1 MANTRDLRR
10 RIKSIDNT
18 RQITRAME
26 MVAATKMRRA
36 QAAVKGSRAY
46 ADKAA
51 ELFRAVAATP
61 EAAEHPLL
69 VRGRG
74 GSSPNLAIIVMG
86 SDRGLAGAL
95 NTNVLRHALTAAQQS
110 GGSARFVSVG
120 RKIQTSLRVSGQE
133 IIATFT
139 GLLDT
144 PELPEVS
151 PIVQLVTDEFTSG
164 AIDKVQLVYPKF
176 ESTLVNHPELVTLLP
191 AASTPATITAE
202 ETGRGDTAK
211 TETSHVASSAQT
223 LFEPNPSAVLDS
235 LVPRLL
241 ETQLYQALLET
252 KASEHS
258 SRMVAMRN
266 ASNNAND
273 LLDEVKFTLNQARQA
288 AITTEIAEIAAA
300 QA

>member
-1 MANTRDLRR
+1 MANTRELRR

-36 QAAVKGSRAY
+36 QTAVRGSRAY

-51 ELFRAVAATP
+51 ELFQAVAATP

-69 VRGRG
+69 APAKGNGAKV
-74 GSSPNLAIIVMG
+74 AMIVMG

-95 NTNVLRHALTAAQQS
+95 NANVLRHALTAAEHA
-110 GGSARFVSVG
+110 GTVRYITIG
-120 RKIQTSLRVSGQE
+120 RKTQNALRSQGQE
-133 IIATFT
+133 LLATFT

-144 PELPEVS
+144 PELSEVG
-151 PIVQLVTDEFTSG
+151 PIVQLITEEFTNG
-164 AIDKVQLVYPKF
+164 GIDKVQLVYPKF
-176 ESTLVNHPELVTLLP
+176 QSILVNSPTLVTLLP
-191 AASTPATITAE
+191 AAKLQSKESAESPDSTSAPAPISA
-202 ETGRGDTAK
+202 
-211 TETSHVASSAQT
+211 AQT
-223 LFEPNPSAVLDS
+223 LFEPSPGAVLES
-235 LVPRLL
+235 LVPRLI
-241 ETQLYQALLET
+241 EMQLYQALLET

-266 ASNNAND
+266 ATNNAGD